1 MMGYFAFFAPLPEI
15 FLAQSVMPIVNWAL
29 IAPEVIVCLAAVIVM
44 FVDAFV
50 RPTQRWITGGIAMA
64 GIVVA
69 AVATVL
75 LWANGIGATA
85 PADAFNGM
93 IVLDELRLGFTL
105 IFLLVS
111 GLTLLISTV
120 WVGGENLP
128 AGEFHSLL
136 LFATVGMMLM
146 ASGNDLVIIFLG
158 LEILSIATYVMAGFR
173 RTDIRSN
180 ESSLKYFILGS
191 FSSAF
196 LLYGIALIYGATSI
210 AEPGPGGS
218 LNRIVAG
225 TTNIAEIATRINQ
238 AQYPALLYAGAAMM
252 LVGFGFKIA
261 TAPFHIWTPDV
272 YEGAPTPVTAFMAA
286 GPKAAGFASFIR
298 VFVFGLPFV
307 VSASSASGG
316 NLHQLWVSALA
327 VMAALTMILGNVVA
341 IVQNNV
347 KRMLAYSSIAHAG
360 YALVGVV
367 AAGVSTDPAKRNL
380 ALSSVIFYLL
390 TYAVMN
396 IGAFTVVQVIARSG
410 DRRTAIEDY
419 RGIGFESPV
428 LAFSLSLFMLSLL
441 GMPLTAGFMG
451 KIMVFGAAIDQK
463 YYGLVVIGVLNTAL
477 SAYYYLR
484 LIIVMFFGERTM
496 AWNPPRVPASVA
508 LALVITVLGV
518 LYLGIFPGRII
529 NALQTRIESQLF
541 TEKISRQDAKTP
553 SQR

>member
-1 MMGYFAFFAPLPEI
+1 MNSFF
-15 FLAQSVMPIVNWAL
+15 AQSVMPIINWSL
-29 IAPEVIVCLAAVIVM
+29 IAPEVIVSVAAVLVM
-44 FVDAFV
+44 LVDAFV
-50 RPTQRWITGGIAMA
+50 RPTQRWITGSISLA
-64 GIVVA
+64 GIVA
-69 AVATVL
+69 GAIST
-75 LWANGIGATA
+75 LWLWSTGTA
-85 PADAFNGM
+85 SSDAFNGM

-120 WVGGENLP
+120 WVEGEKLP
-128 AGEFHSLL
+128 AGEFHALL

-173 RTDIRSN
+173 RTDVRSN

-196 LLYGIALIYGATSI
+196 LLYGIALVYGATSI

-218 LNRIVAG
+218 LSRIVAG
-225 TTNIAEIATRINQ
+225 TTNIAEIATRVGQ
-238 AQYPALLYAGAAMM
+238 AQYPALLFAGAAMM

-307 VSASSASGG
+307 VSASDATSG
-316 NLHQLWVSALA
+316 NLHQVWVNVLV
-327 VMAALTMILGNVVA
+327 VMAILTMTLGNVVA
-341 IVQNNV
+341 IVQNNI

-360 YALVGVV
+360 YALVGFV
-367 AAGVSTDPAKRNL
+367 AAGSTGELTQRNN
-380 ALSSVIFYLL
+380 AISAVVFYLL

-396 IGAFTVVQVIARSG
+396 IGAFAVVQVIARNG
-410 DRRTAIEDY
+410 DRRTSIEDY

-451 KIMVFGAAIDQK
+451 KVLVFGAAIDQK
-463 YYGLVVIGVLNTAL
+463 YYGLVVIAVLNTAV
-477 SAYYYLR
+477 SAYYYL
-484 LIIVMFFGERTM
+484 LLVVVLFFG
-496 AWNPPRVPASVA
+496 
-508 LALVITVLGV
+508 
-518 LYLGIFPGRII
+518 
-529 NALQTRIESQLF
+529 
-541 TEKISRQDAKTP
+541 
-553 SQR
+553 

>member
-1 MMGYFAFFAPLPEI
+1 MTSFF
-15 FLAQSVMPIVNWAL
+15 AQSVMPIINWAL
-29 IAPEVIVCLAAVIVM
+29 IAPEVIVCAVAVIVM
-44 FVDAFV
+44 LVDAFAH
-50 RPTQRWITGGIAMA
+50 PTQRWITGGLSLA
-64 GIVVA
+64 GLLA
-69 AVATVL
+69 AGVATIW
-75 LWANGIGATA
+75 LWSTGTA
-85 PADAFNGM
+85 STDAFNGM

-111 GLTLLISTV
+111 ALTVLISTV
-120 WVGGENLP
+120 WVESERLP

-146 ASGNDLVIIFLG
+146 GSGNDLVIVFLG

-173 RTDIRSN
+173 RSDIRSN

-196 LLYGIALIYGATSI
+196 LLYGIALVYGATSV
-210 AEPGPGGS
+210 AAAGPDGS

-225 TTNIAEIATRINQ
+225 TTNIPEIASRLGQ

-286 GPKAAGFASFIR
+286 GPKAAGFASFLR

-307 VSASSASGG
+307 VSATGAPGA
-316 NLHQLWVSALA
+316 NVHQAWVTTLM
-327 VMAALTMILGNVVA
+327 VMAILTMTLGNVVA

-360 YALVGVV
+360 YALVGFV
-367 AAGVSTDPAKRNL
+367 AAGAASDPAQRNT
-380 ALSSVIFYLL
+380 AITAVMFYLL

-396 IGAFTVVQVIARSG
+396 IGAFAVVQLIARNG

-451 KIMVFGAAIDQK
+451 KILVFGSAIDQK
-463 YYGLVVIGVLNTAL
+463 FYPLVIVGVLNTAV

-496 AWNPPRVPASVA
+496 AWSPPRVPASVA
-508 LALVITVLGV
+508 VALVITVLGV
-518 LYLGIFPGRII
+518 LYLGIFPGRVI
-529 NALQTRIESQLF
+529 NALQTKIESQLF
-541 TEKISRQDAKTP
+541 TLR
-553 SQR
+553 

>member
-1 MMGYFAFFAPLPEI
+1 M
-15 FLAQSVMPIVNWAL
+15 MPIINWAL
-29 IAPEVIVCLAAVIVM
+29 IAPEVIICLAAVLVM
-44 FVDAFV
+44 LVDAFV
-50 RPTQRWITGGIAMA
+50 RPTQRWITGTISLV
-64 GIVVA
+64 GIVAGA
-69 AVATVL
+69 ASTIW
-75 LWANGIGATA
+75 LWSTGTGT
-85 PADAFNGM
+85 ADAFNGM

-120 WVGGENLP
+120 WVEGENLP

-146 ASGNDLVIIFLG
+146 ASGNDLVIVFLG

-173 RTDIRSN
+173 RTDVRSN

-210 AEPGPGGS
+210 AEPGPGGAVS
-218 LNRIVAG
+218 RVVAG
-225 TTNIAEIATRINQ
+225 TTNIAEIATRIGQ
-238 AQYPALLYAGAAMM
+238 AQYPALLFAGAAMM

-286 GPKAAGFASFIR
+286 GPKAAGFASFMR
-298 VFVFGLPFV
+298 VFIFGLPFV
-307 VSASSASGG
+307 VSGSTS
-316 NLHQLWVSALA
+316 LHTVWVTTLM
-327 VMAALTMILGNVVA
+327 VMAGLTMTLGNVVA

-360 YALVGVV
+360 YALVGFV
-367 AAGVSTDPAKRNL
+367 AAGASTDPAQRDT
-380 ALSSVIFYLL
+380 AITAVVFYLL

-396 IGAFTVVQVIARSG
+396 IGAFAVVQLIARSG
-410 DRRTAIEDY
+410 DRRTSIEDY

-428 LAFSLSLFMLSLL
+428 LAFSLSLFLLSLL

-451 KIMVFGAAIDQK
+451 KIMVFGAAIEQK
-463 YYGLVVIGVLNTAL
+463 YYTLVIIGVLNTAV

-496 AWNPPRVPASVA
+496 AWNAPRIPASVA
-508 LALVITVLGV
+508 LALVITVFGV
-518 LYLGIFPGRII
+518 LYLGIFPGRVI

-541 TEKISRQDAKTP
+541 TNKF
-553 SQR
+553 

>member
-1 MMGYFAFFAPLPEI
+1 MMTSFFA
-15 FLAQSVMPIVNWAL
+15 QSMMPIINWWL
-29 IAPEVIVCLAAVIVM
+29 IAPEVIVCAAAVLVM
-44 FVDAFV
+44 LIDAFT
-50 RPTQRWITGGIAMA
+50 RPAQRWVTGSVSLIGLVIAA
-64 GIVVA
+64 LASIF
-69 AVATVL
+69 
-75 LWANGIGATA
+75 LWVGGTPA
-85 PADAFNGM
+85 PDAFNGM

-105 IFLLVS
+105 VFLLVS
-111 GLTLLISTV
+111 ALTLLISTV
-120 WVGGENLP
+120 WVEGEQLP

-173 RTDIRSN
+173 RSDVRSN

-196 LLYGIALIYGATSI
+196 LLYGIALVYGATSI
-210 AEPGPGGS
+210 AEPGPGGTLS
-218 LNRIVAG
+218 IVAG
-225 TTNIAEIATRINQ
+225 TTNIAEIAARVNQ

-252 LVGFGFKIA
+252 LVGFGFKVA

-307 VSASSASGG
+307 VSASAGSL
-316 NLHQLWVSALA
+316 NQTWVNTLV
-327 VMAALTMILGNVVA
+327 VMAILTMTLGNVVA

-360 YALVGVV
+360 YAMVGFV
-367 AAGVSTDPAKRNL
+367 AAGAATDPAQRNT
-380 ALSSVIFYLL
+380 AITAVVFYLL

-396 IGAFTVVQVIARSG
+396 IGAFAVVQLIARSG
-410 DRRTAIEDY
+410 DRRTSVEDY

-428 LAFSLSLFMLSLL
+428 LSFSLSLFLLSLL

-451 KIMVFGAAIDQK
+451 KILVFGAAIDQGF
-463 YYGLVVIGVLNTAL
+463 YGLVVVGVLNTAV

-496 AWNPPRVPASVA
+496 AWSAPRVPASVA
-508 LALVITVLGV
+508 VALAITVLAV
-518 LYLGIFPGRII
+518 LYLGIFPGRVI
-529 NALQTRIESQLF
+529 NGLHRRVEPQVF
-541 TEKISRQDAKTP
+541 TEQIR
-553 SQR
+553 R